1 MDCASSGSTQGADNE
16 LLRVHTD
23 GAGYEVDG
31 QPKTSKEASEEDC
44 FAAIA
49 VKMVVD
55 SQKAMARQPATKPR
69 VSQNVRA
76 PSPPANKPKNM
87 KI

>member
-1 MDCASSGSTQGADNE
+1 MAAPAQIRQNE
-16 LLRVHTD
+16 LLRAHPD

-31 QPKTSKEASEEDC
+31 HPKISKEASEEDC

-49 VKMVVD
+49 VKMVVN
-55 SQKAMARQPATKPR
+55 SRKAMARQPATKPR

-76 PSPPANKPKNM
+76 LLTP
-87 KI
+87 